1 MHSLARG
8 DFFLCASEAQRHFYL
23 GALLAVGRVNPLK
36 FASDPTLGSLIAIA
50 PFGVPSPREST
61 HDDAGILFGG
71 IYDWY
76 DPILAIEAVKL
87 ARESVPAMTLTF
99 TTHPNPEL
107 TPQGKTAAAMK
118 HAKGLDFVRF
128 EPWVE
133 YAQRGAF
140 YDRFAL
146 ALLTFPQSI
155 ETDLSMRT
163 RVYDYLW
170 GGLPIVTSSAPGT
183 DELLARY
190 GAGLIVGGRTLCA
203 PTGRGAQR
211 APDTTQ
217 AFADALLEAL
227 RNADRLRDGARRFT
241 ADHQWPRV
249 LQPLV
254 EFVRAPR
261 IDAEKEMPERPPSIL
276 DRIKRRIGGR
286 A

>member
-1 MHSLARG
+1 
-8 DFFLCASEAQRHFYL
+8 
-23 GALLAVGRVNPLK
+23 VGRVNPIA
-36 FASDPTLGSLIAIA
+36 FENDPRLESLIAIA
-50 PFGVPSPREST
+50 PFGVPPARASA
-61 HDDAGILFGG
+61 HDDDVILSRVDGEESQSARPSHFEILRRASPTQDDGHAANVLFGG

-76 DPILAIEAVKL
+76 DPILAIDAVKL
-87 ARESVPAMTLTF
+87 ARESVPSMTLTF

-107 TPQGKTAAAMK
+107 TPQGKTAEAMK
-118 HAKGLDFVRF
+118 YAKEFDFVRF

-133 YAQRGAF
+133 YAERGVF

-183 DELLARY
+183 DELLTRY
-190 GAGLIVGGRTLCA
+190 GAGLIVDSESPR
-203 PTGRGAQR
+203 
-211 APDTTQ
+211 
-217 AFADALLEAL
+217 AFADALLDAM
-227 RNADRLRDGARRFT
+227 RDRKRLRGGARRFVD
-241 ADHQWPRV
+241 DHQWPRV

-254 EFVRAPR
+254 DFVRAPR
-261 IDAEKEMPERPPSIL
+261 LDASKEMPQRPASIL